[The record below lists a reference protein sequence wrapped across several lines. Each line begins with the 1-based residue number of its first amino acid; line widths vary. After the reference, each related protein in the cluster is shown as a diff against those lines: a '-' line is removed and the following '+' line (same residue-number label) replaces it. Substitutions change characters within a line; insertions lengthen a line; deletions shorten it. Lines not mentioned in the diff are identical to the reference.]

1 MASYKK
7 TVHTD
12 KAFALIGKMVAG
24 DISKL
29 EFTKI
34 KVSDKDYSKHT
45 EDELKKLTALEQIK
59 QETSVSEKT
68 PVGDNAVNIH
78 GIIYNTD
85 LQNSYYLRTIGLYA
99 NDPDEGEILYSVTA
113 TEVGDYIPTP
123 NGNNIT
129 TAIIDI
135 LTEISDAEV
144 NLSGN
149 PSALVD
155 VSMLN
160 KKLDRGEGLEKEFDS
175 AVKIV
180 AELKKKQNKE
190 DGTLKTVV
198 KTIVGG
204 INELFDNKLE
214 KGGYTGTAQ
223 NLLTEISKI
232 TSKSVLGR
240 IIIGKGLSVD
250 SSGRTS
256 IVSKND
262 GITVNENDFQLNTVD
277 NTTTDSGTKPLSA
290 RQGKKLEEN
299 KQNKNDSALLTTAKN
314 IVGAINELFSVK
326 ANKAHSH
333 GNSEITDI
341 DASKIKTGTID
352 ISRLPQ
358 AALERCVVVADDTA
372 RFRLTKSQVQVGDS
386 VKVTSPDNLMYIV
399 VDDNKLNV
407 EAGYVAYSAA
417 VKWGTIKDKPSTFP
431 PSAHTQDWST
441 ITGKPSSFIPNAHT
455 HDDRYYTEIEIND
468 KLDGKLDKGAVST
481 EYDTAKKIEDKIK
494 THNHN
499 RIVSRGNITA
509 ETGIDRPTI
518 DGLSNQLV
526 YNNGYPTQYGNV
538 ITIKGT
544 GDSQLL
550 LGWSGNNGAHADNYI
565 RSKRDITDAPWSNWA
580 KIWTDANFNPND
592 KADSNHSHTA
602 GQVGA
607 YTKGEIDTKFKN
619 YPVPVGGILMM
630 CNTSNPAEIYTG
642 TTWEKI
648 ESKFLLGSGSNYS
661 LGSTGG
667 ASTVKL
673 TIEHLPAH
681 THNAITASHVHTQPE
696 HYHGQGSTSEV
707 QSGKYFAVNAAHW
720 RNPNPSSYWITS
732 SAGGETTGSASPITT
747 IESTGKGTPFSII
760 PPYLAVNIWK
770 RLT

>member
-256 IVSKND
+256 VVSKND
-262 GITVNENDFQLNTVD
+262 GIIVNENDIQLNTVD
-277 NTTTDSGTKPLSA
+277 NVTTDSGTKPLSA

-314 IVGAINELFSVK
+314 IVGAINELFSGK

-341 DASKIKTGTID
+341 DASKIKSGTID

-372 RFRLTKSQVQVGDS
+372 RFKLTKSQVQVGDS

-431 PSAHTQDWST
+431 PTAHTQDWST

-455 HDDRYYTEIEIND
+455 HDDRYYTENEVND
-468 KLDGKLDKGAVST
+468 LLNRKSNTDHNHDSIYLNKNVIGAVNS
-481 EYDTAKKIEDKIK
+481 IE
-494 THNHN
+494 TLNN
-499 RIVSRGNITA
+499 AT
-509 ETGIDRPTI
+509 ETGIYA
-518 DGLSNQLV
+518 V
-526 YNNGYPTQYGNV
+526 NGYEINGLYGWGFLYVTKNGGIINQYYVSHAGGTCYRQDWNGNIANGKWITQW
-538 ITIKGT
+538 
-544 GDSQLL
+544 D
-550 LGWSGNNGAHADNYI
+550 NN
-565 RSKRDITDAPWSNWA
+565 
-580 KIWTDANFNPND
+580 NFNPND
-592 KADSNHSHTA
+592 KANSNHSHTA
-602 GQVGA
+602 GQVGT

-619 YPVPVGGILMM
+619 SVPVPVGAVLTMWN
-630 CNTSNPAEIYTG
+630 NTNPAELFSG
-642 TTWEKI
+642 TTWELITADKYI
-648 ESKFLLGSGSNYS
+648 RTGNTALTTGGSNSITIQKTNLPNIKLRVDSFSLTTQPHTHDVYGYTVEEWDKPYIAGAGGDRVSTTSTSSGGGQNTGTASPSTETLGSGSSIN
-661 LGSTGG
+661 
-667 ASTVKL
+667 
-673 TIEHLPAH
+673 I
-681 THNAITASHVHTQPE
+681 QPE
-696 HYHGQGSTSEV
+696 
-707 QSGKYFAVNAAHW
+707 F
-720 RNPNPSSYWITS
+720 ITL
-732 SAGGETTGSASPITT
+732 
-747 IESTGKGTPFSII
+747 K
-760 PPYLAVNIWK
+760 LWK

>member
-24 DISKL
+24 NISEL

-441 ITGKPSSFIPNAHT
+441 ITGKPSSFTPSGHT
-455 HDDRYYTEIEIND
+455 HDDRYYTENEVND
-468 KLDGKLDKGAVST
+468 LLNRKSNTDHNHDSIYLNKNVIGAVNS
-481 EYDTAKKIEDKIK
+481 IE
-494 THNHN
+494 TLNN
-499 RIVSRGNITA
+499 AT
-509 ETGIDRPTI
+509 ETGIYA
-518 DGLSNQLV
+518 V
-526 YNNGYPTQYGNV
+526 NGYEINGLYGWGFLYVTKNGGIINQYYVSHTGGTCYRQDWNGNIANGKWITQW
-538 ITIKGT
+538 
-544 GDSQLL
+544 D
-550 LGWSGNNGAHADNYI
+550 NN
-565 RSKRDITDAPWSNWA
+565 
-580 KIWTDANFNPND
+580 NFNPND
-592 KADSNHSHTA
+592 KANSNHTHTA

-619 YPVPVGGILMM
+619 FVPVPVGGILFMG
-630 CNTSNPAEIYTG
+630 NSTNPAEIYNG
-642 TTWEKI
+642 TTWELLPND
-648 ESKFLLGSGSNYS
+648 KFLKTGSTPLTQAGSNSISVSKANLPAEKLQVEPFSLTRGTMDITGGFVGGSGNSYTHGAFLYEKTVPS
-661 LGSTGG
+661 REFITGEQNDPYTSFV
-667 ASTVKL
+667 ASRTW
-673 TIEHLPAH
+673 TG
-681 THNAITASHVHTQPE
+681 T
-696 HYHGQGSTSEV
+696 
-707 QSGKYFAVNAAHW
+707 
-720 RNPNPSSYWITS
+720 TS
-732 SAGGETTGSASPITT
+732 SASPYTSAMGS
-747 IESTGKGTPFSII
+747 GTPIS
-760 PPYLAVNIWK
+760 VNPEHITVKAWK
-770 RLT
+770 RLS

>member
-12 KAFALIGKMVAG
+12 KAFTLIGKMIAG
-24 DISKL
+24 NVSEL

-45 EDELKKLTALEQIK
+45 EEELKKLTVLEQIK
-59 QETSVSEKT
+59 QETLVSEKT

-85 LQNSYYLRTIGLYA
+85 LQNSYYLRTIGVYA

-135 LTEISDAEV
+135 LTEISDAKV

-160 KKLDRGEGLEKEFDS
+160 KKLDKGEGLEKEFDS

-441 ITGKPSSFIPNAHT
+441 ITGKPSSFTPIAHT
-455 HDDRYYTEIEIND
+455 HTKNQITDFPSSLKNPTSLTIQANGATLGSY
-468 KLDGKLDKGAVST
+468 DGSAAKTFDITASNVGASPSN
-481 EYDTAKKIEDKIK
+481 
-494 THNHN
+494 HNH
-499 RIVSRGNITA
+499 
-509 ETGIDRPTI
+509 
-518 DGLSNQLV
+518 
-526 YNNGYPTQYGNV
+526 
-538 ITIKGT
+538 
-544 GDSQLL
+544 DST
-550 LGWSGNNGAHADNYI
+550 Y
-565 RSKRDITDAPWSNWA
+565 SKTSH
-580 KIWTDANFNPND
+580 T
-592 KADSNHSHTA
+592 HTA

-630 CNTSNPAEIYTG
+630 YNTSNPAELYSG
-642 TTWEKI
+642 TTWELLATDKYLKTTTGTPLATGGSNSFVI
-648 ESKFLLGSGSNYS
+648 QKANLPAVKVQLESFSVTTQPHTHTLNTGANDNEAYHNNGDWKGHIGQRWNITKRDLSGWINSGGGSNTGTASPYTQNLGSD
-661 LGSTGG
+661 T
-667 ASTVKL
+667 
-673 TIEHLPAH
+673 
-681 THNAITASHVHTQPE
+681 AITVT
-696 HYHGQGSTSEV
+696 
-707 QSGKYFAVNAAHW
+707 
-720 RNPNPSSYWITS
+720 PSYITIR
-732 SAGGETTGSASPITT
+732 A
-747 IESTGKGTPFSII
+747 
-760 PPYLAVNIWK
+760 WK
-770 RLT
+770 RLS

>member
-129 TAIIDI
+129 AAIIDI

-190 DGTLKTVV
+190 DSTLKTVV

-256 IVSKND
+256 VVSKND
-262 GITVNENDFQLNTVD
+262 GIIVNENDIQLNTVD
-277 NTTTDSGTKPLSA
+277 NVTTDSGTKPLSA

-314 IVGAINELFSVK
+314 IVGAINELFSGK

-341 DASKIKTGTID
+341 DASKIKSGTID

-372 RFRLTKSQVQVGDS
+372 RFKLTKSQVQVGDS

-399 VDDNKLNV
+399 VDDNKLNA
-407 EAGYVAYSAA
+407 EAGYIPYSAA
-417 VKWGTIKDKPSTFP
+417 VKWDTIKDKPSTFP
-431 PSAHTQDWST
+431 PTAHTQDWST
-441 ITGKPSSFIPNAHT
+441 ITGKPSSFTPSGHT
-455 HDDRYYTEIEIND
+455 HTKNQITDFPSSLKNPSALTIQANGASLGSY
-468 KLDGKLDKGAVST
+468 DGSA
-481 EYDTAKKIEDKIK
+481 AK
-494 THNHN
+494 TF
-499 RIVSRGNITA
+499 NITA
-509 ETGIDRPTI
+509 
-518 DGLSNQLV
+518 SNV
-526 YNNGYPTQYGNV
+526 GASPSDHNH
-538 ITIKGT
+538 
-544 GDSQLL
+544 DST
-550 LGWSGNNGAHADNYI
+550 Y
-565 RSKRDITDAPWSNWA
+565 SKTSH
-580 KIWTDANFNPND
+580 T
-592 KADSNHSHTA
+592 HTA

-619 YPVPVGGILMM
+619 SVPVPVGGVLTMWN
-630 CNTSNPAEIYTG
+630 NTNPAELFSG
-642 TTWEKI
+642 TTWELITAGKYI
-648 ESKFLLGSGSNYS
+648 QSGRTALSTGGSNSVSITKANLPAISIKVNSFSLTTTKHTHTFEIRMDADEGGGGPYYGTPGNGHYGSVKTSNPTTEAGGQNTGTASPSTETLGSG
-661 LGSTGG
+661 
-667 ASTVKL
+667 
-673 TIEHLPAH
+673 
-681 THNAITASHVHTQPE
+681 TALLIQPE
-696 HYHGQGSTSEV
+696 Y
-707 QSGKYFAVNAAHW
+707 
-720 RNPNPSSYWITS
+720 ITL
-732 SAGGETTGSASPITT
+732 
-747 IESTGKGTPFSII
+747 KF
-760 PPYLAVNIWK
+760 WK